1 MYLAKRFLDEAG
13 RELGKD
19 IKGFTEDALDH
30 PLSYSWPGNIRE
42 LRNSI
47 RRAALL
53 ADGEITSSLLPSKG
67 NSKIFMNSTQ
77 QHYPRDLNPTSAPV
91 GKNLAEAV
99 SEFEANIIRQTLKK
113 TGGNKLQAAR
123 LLDID
128 FKTLQSK
135 IKKYRIPVP
144 ARRNKKVL

>member
-1 MYLAKRFLDEAG
+1 
-13 RELGKD
+13 
-19 IKGFTEDALDH
+19 
-30 PLSYSWPGNIRE
+30 
-42 LRNSI
+42 
-47 RRAALL
+47 
-53 ADGEITSSLLPSKG
+53 
-67 NSKIFMNSTQ
+67 MNSTQ
-77 QHYPRDLNPTSAPV
+77 QHYPRDPNPTSVPA

-99 SEFEANIIRQTLKK
+99 SEFEANINIIRQTLKK
-113 TGGNKLQAAR
+113 TGGNKSQAAR